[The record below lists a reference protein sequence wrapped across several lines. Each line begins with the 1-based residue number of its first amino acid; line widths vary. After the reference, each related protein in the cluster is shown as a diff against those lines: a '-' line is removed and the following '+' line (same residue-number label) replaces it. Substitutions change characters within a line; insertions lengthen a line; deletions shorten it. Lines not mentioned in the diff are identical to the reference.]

1 MNLALQKTLG
11 LLLLIVLGILLQKK
25 VSSQENLKGI
35 KILILSVA
43 LPATIF
49 VALLKIRLESS
60 LIFLP
65 ILALAFNFIMLACS
79 RYFLAFFG
87 VEKDSPAQRT
97 LMMLLPSLA
106 PGLSCFP
113 FIMEY
118 LGDNT
123 LAMAALA
130 DVGNKVFVLI
140 LLYILAMHWHHQRNG
155 PEVSGSGKLKSLILS
170 MVNEP
175 INMVILIAMILL
187 ALGIDLSVFPTFLE
201 NTILR
206 MSVLMTPLVLLFI
219 GLAVRIKWREFH
231 LIIFLLTWR
240 SGVIFCLSALLVYLL
255 PSLSPAIVLLAV
267 VFPQS
272 ACSFW
277 PFAHMSTI
285 QHLEEKVPVQSRTFN
300 INFALSVLACS
311 LPFSTILILG
321 ILSFS
326 EWFINP
332 VYLLVTGVFFLGV
345 SGVPFILKKI
355 KESGSKEPIE
365 HLPLFPEFSQ
375 EVRPEKA
382 SVKSTFK

>member
-65 ILALAFNFIMLACS
+65 ILALTFNFIMLACS
-79 RYFLAFFG
+79 KYFLAFFG
-87 VEKDSPAQRT
+87 VEKDSPVQRT
-97 LMMLLPSLA
+97 LMMLIPSLA

-118 LGDNT
+118 LGDST

-140 LLYILAMHWHHQRNG
+140 LLYILAMHWHHQISG
-155 PEVSGSGKLKSLILS
+155 PEVSGSGRLKSLLLS

-175 INMVILIAMILL
+175 INMVILIAMVLL
-187 ALGIDLSVFPTFLE
+187 ALGIDLSAFPTFLE

-206 MSVLMTPLVLLFI
+206 MSVLMTPLILLFI
-219 GLAVRIKWREFH
+219 GLAVRIKWKEFQ

-240 SGVIFCLSALLVYLL
+240 SGITFCLSALLVYIL
-255 PSLSPAIVLLAV
+255 PSLSPAMVLLAV

-277 PFAHMSTI
+277 PFAHMSAINT
-285 QHLEEKVPVQSRTFN
+285 LEENEATKSRTFN
-300 INFALSVLACS
+300 TTFALSVLACS

-326 EWFINP
+326 KFFINP
-332 VYLLVTGVFFLGV
+332 VYLLIAGLLFLGV
-345 SGVPFILKKI
+345 SAIPYLSRKI
-355 KESGSKEPIE
+355 REARSKDSVESLS
-365 HLPLFPEFSQ
+365 LFPEFSQ
-375 EVRPEKA
+375 EVQPEKA
-382 SVKSTFK
+382 N